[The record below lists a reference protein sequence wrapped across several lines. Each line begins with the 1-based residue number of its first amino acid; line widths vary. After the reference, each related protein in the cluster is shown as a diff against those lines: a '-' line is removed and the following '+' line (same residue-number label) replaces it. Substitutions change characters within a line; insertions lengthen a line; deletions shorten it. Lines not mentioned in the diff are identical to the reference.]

1 MRRPASTVPVTRKY
15 EKIGIR
21 IWISQPEI
29 QRERAGDVPC
39 FDQIPRRGKFQLIRD
54 DDTAFERRAFVEIN
68 HVVIDE
74 PDAAFGKAP
83 GRGRIRTMNTILLVQ
98 IKNAGAE

>member
-1 MRRPASTVPVTRKY
+1 LDCVSPPSQIRRPASTVPITRKY

-39 FDQIPRRGKFQLIRD
+39 F
-54 DDTAFERRAFVEIN
+54 N
-68 HVVIDE
+68 
-74 PDAAFGKAP
+74 PDSGSFG
-83 GRGRIRTMNTILLVQ
+83 
-98 IKNAGAE
+98 